1 MTRIALTGNIAS
13 GKSAVSA
20 ILQENGYDVLDTD
33 DVAHKLLTVKN
44 VELYDAFKNY
54 DVFED
59 GEFSRKKLGELIF
72 HDNILRKKLERI
84 LHPQIRA
91 EIEKFDGI
99 VAIPLLFE
107 AGMQDLFDKIIMVYT
122 DDDIRLKRLM
132 SRNNLTEEDAK
143 MRMNSQT
150 PQDKKVNLCDY
161 VIYNN
166 GTVEELKQTIIKLMH
181 SNFDRQ

>member
-13 GKSAVSA
+13 GKSAVLA
-20 ILQENGYDVLDTD
+20 VLQEQGYDVLDTD

-44 VELYDAFKNY
+44 VELYNAFKNY
-54 DVFED
+54 DVFEN
-59 GEFSRKKLGELIF
+59 GEFSRKKLGNMVF
-72 HDNILRKKLERI
+72 QDGALRQKLEEI

-132 SRNNLTEEDAK
+132 CRNNLTEEDAK
-143 MRMNSQT
+143 TRMNSQI
-150 PQDKKVNLCDY
+150 PQDKKINLCDY

-166 GTVEELKQTIIKLMH
+166 GTVDELRQAILKLLH
-181 SNFDRQ
+181 SNFDRL